1 MINGRC
7 RLCDQRRSIFS
18 ISQPTSLLFSF
29 AIDFASLS
37 DRPSVRLF
45 VSLSVALSVC
55 QCLNIFLLLC
65 SFFYLPLLLFFRLR
79 VSCSLTALHLL
90 CGNKD
95 HYRRLLLHLRL
106 GLALSE
112 YKKRKSL
119 RGSRVATYR
128 LLSRPLN
135 SSQRIS
141 SFWGCTYTYSLP
153 SETFNVGFPYAVWTF
168 VEWLERSITDLTRR
182 DDRVMA

>member
-95 HYRRLLLHLRL
+95 HYRRPSSSSTLGTSTVRVQKAEEFKRL
-106 GLALSE
+106 
-112 YKKRKSL
+112 KS
-119 RGSRVATYR
+119 GH
-128 LLSRPLN
+128 
-135 SSQRIS
+135 I
-141 SFWGCTYTYSLP
+141 
-153 SETFNVGFPYAVWTF
+153 
-168 VEWLERSITDLTRR
+168 
-182 DDRVMA
+182 